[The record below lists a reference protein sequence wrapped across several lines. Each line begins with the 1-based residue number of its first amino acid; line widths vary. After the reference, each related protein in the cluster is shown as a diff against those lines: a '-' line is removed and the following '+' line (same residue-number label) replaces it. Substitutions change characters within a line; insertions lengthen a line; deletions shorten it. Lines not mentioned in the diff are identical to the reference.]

1 VKRPREEV
9 THIGRGDI
17 LLVNF
22 APAHPGEADHTRPA
36 IVITNDVANEH
47 SPALVVIP
55 VTSNVE
61 RVYPFELLLP
71 ASRTGLDLDSKAQVQ
86 FIRHIS
92 KARIRRSL
100 GHLPSDLLER
110 LDEQVRGHLGL

>member
-1 VKRPREEV
+1 MVKRPREEV

-22 APAHPGEADHTRPA
+22 APAQPGEADHTRPA

-47 SPALVVIP
+47 SPAIVVIP

-71 ASRTGLDLDSKAQVQ
+71 ASREVLRGYLEYAASAPDDLTTIANLM
-86 FIRHIS
+86 H
-92 KARIRRSL
+92 A
-100 GHLPSDLLER
+100 
-110 LDEQVRGHLGL
+110 LDEFPAP